1 MEESKKPVARIIGSG
16 IAGIASAIRLAQK
29 GYEVHIHE
37 ANDYPGGKLSEFRL
51 GDYRFDA
58 GPSLFT
64 LPQHVEDLF
73 RLCGENPEEHFPYF
87 KKDESCRY
95 FWEDGKRLIA
105 HSDPQKFAE
114 EAESALGEPVQNTL
128 DHLALAKKQYHAT
141 AGFFLERSLHRLRT
155 YLRPAIFKT
164 LAALP
169 SLGLTQTMDRIH
181 RRRFETTHMVQLFNR
196 YATFN
201 GSSPYRAPG
210 TLCMIPHLEF
220 GVGTFLPKRGMV
232 DITHSL
238 VALALRQGVQLH
250 LSQPVQRIH
259 YEGKRAT
266 GIALH
271 SGAQFAADLVV
282 CNMDVTPTYRR
293 LLPGLSAPEATL
305 SAERSSSACIFYW
318 GMDRSFPELDLHNI
332 LFSAHYAQ
340 EFEALFESKTLI
352 DDPTVYIN
360 ITSKDVP
367 DDAPKGG
374 ENWFV
379 MINAPADAGQDW
391 EALRAQG
398 RAAILAKIQRVLGVD
413 VAAHIVEEDYL
424 DPRRIESRTSSDR
437 GALYGSSSNTAM
449 AAFLRHPNHGPL
461 KNLYFCGG
469 SAHPGG
475 GIPLCLLSA
484 RIVGEMVPAVD

>member
-1 MEESKKPVARIIGSG
+1 
-16 IAGIASAIRLAQK
+16 
-29 GYEVHIHE
+29 
-37 ANDYPGGKLSEFRL
+37 
-51 GDYRFDA
+51 
-58 GPSLFT
+58 
-64 LPQHVEDLF
+64 
-73 RLCGENPEEHFPYF
+73 
-87 KKDESCRY
+87 
-95 FWEDGKRLIA
+95 
-105 HSDPQKFAE
+105 
-114 EAESALGEPVQNTL
+114 
-128 DHLALAKKQYHAT
+128 
-141 AGFFLERSLHRLRT
+141 
-155 YLRPAIFKT
+155 
-164 LAALP
+164 
-169 SLGLTQTMDRIH
+169 
-181 RRRFETTHMVQLFNR
+181 
-196 YATFN
+196 
-201 GSSPYRAPG
+201 
-210 TLCMIPHLEF
+210 
-220 GVGTFLPKRGMV
+220 
-232 DITHSL
+232 
-238 VALALRQGVQLH
+238 
-250 LSQPVQRIH
+250 
-259 YEGKRAT
+259 
-266 GIALH
+266 
-271 SGAQFAADLVV
+271 
-282 CNMDVTPTYRR
+282 
-293 LLPGLSAPEATL
+293 
-305 SAERSSSACIFYW
+305 
-318 GMDRSFPELDLHNI
+318 MDRSFPELDLHNI
-332 LFSAHYAQ
+332 LFSAYYAQ

-391 EALRAQG
+391 ETLRAQG